1 MLYAAFFHSKKFLSE
16 HLKISLPRLGSK
28 KPLQPR
34 EPGETTKL
42 APEDK
47 PAPSDGESEFSW
59 RAQKQGT
66 GCMDGGHIWSHRT

>member
-1 MLYAAFFHSKKFLSE
+1 MLCAAFFHSKKCLSE
-16 HLKISLPRLGSK
+16 HLKVSLPRLDTK

-59 RAQKQGT
+59 RAHKTRDRLHG
-66 GCMDGGHIWSHRT
+66 W